1 MRELQRFQVA
11 LKAFILDGDRVL
23 MVRESS
29 GEGVW
34 ELPGGR
40 IEVGEEHL
48 PPTAVLR
55 RELAEELGAA
65 FTYSVEE
72 TVVAWI
78 RPPDPPRRNES
89 VFLVGYRCQR
99 GPGEIV
105 LSHEHVE
112 SRWVTRAE
120 SAHLPLAPGYTAA
133 LEQFWLSMAGAEEKP
148 A

>member
-11 LKAFILDGDRVL
+11 LKAFIVDGDRVL

-34 ELPGGR
+34 EL
-40 IEVGEEHL
+40 
-48 PPTAVLR
+48 PTAVLR

-65 FTYSVEE
+65 FTYSVEDP
-72 TVVAWI
+72 VVAWT
-78 RPPDPPRRNES
+78 RPPDPPRRNMS

-105 LSHEHVE
+105 LSDEHVE

-120 SAHLPLAPGYTAA
+120 SAHLPLAPGYAAA
-133 LEQFWLSMAGAEEKP
+133 LEQFWLSMAGVEEKP